1 MRTGMAARLPFGSA
15 AHLFSILLVIDA
27 IVATVASLAW
37 PDLIHGP
44 AVSVGSLR
52 GTALVV
58 LVVGLPVL
66 IASMIAV
73 GRGSRL
79 AMVGWLGAL
88 GYISYQG
95 VLFLY
100 GSPFN
105 SLFFFYVGVLAFG
118 IWAIVAVIPRVA
130 VDEFGSMFGPSTPVR
145 AIAAYLVILA
155 GLFYVMWLKA
165 IVPAVFESG
174 PPAFLEGT
182 GMITGTGQIID
193 LAFALPIT
201 VLSGVLVWRRQPLGY
216 VMAGTML
223 VALGIESLSIG
234 VDQWF
239 GSIAD
244 PSSPVVSGALLPIFG
259 VIAAID
265 FALLG
270 LYVRSARAAA
280 MPSAASAYPP
290 AH

>member
-1 MRTGMAARLPFGSA
+1 MRNSVAVRQPFGSA
-15 AHLFSILLVIDA
+15 AQLLSILLVVDA
-27 IVATVASLAW
+27 IVATILSLAW
-37 PDLIHGP
+37 PDLIRGP

-66 IASMIAV
+66 VASMIAV
-73 GRGSRL
+73 ARGSTL
-79 AMVGWLGAL
+79 ALVGWLGAL

-105 SLFFFYVGVLAFG
+105 GLFFFYLGILAFG
-118 IWAIVAVIPRVA
+118 IWAIVALVPRIPVA
-130 VDEFGSMFGPSTPVR
+130 EFGSMFGPRTPVR
-145 AIAAYLVILA
+145 AIAAYLVIVA

-193 LAFALPIT
+193 LGFALPIT
-201 VLSGVLVWRRQPLGY
+201 LLSGVLVWRRQPLGY
-216 VMAGTML
+216 LLAGTML
-223 VALGIESLSIG
+223 VMLGIESLSIG

-244 PSSPVVSGALLPIFG
+244 PSSTVVSGALLPVFVVVAALDFG
-259 VIAAID
+259 LL
-265 FALLG
+265 AL
-270 LYVRSARAAA
+270 YARSARAPVAA
-280 MPSAASAYPP
+280 SSMPGLGSAA
-290 AH
+290 